1 MFLFI
6 HWLFLL
12 VGFMVFQVGWIIE
25 MIRYCTPYHIAFLQV
40 DKFVK
45 QFVNGKIYWFDMC
58 TSIHY

>member
-1 MFLFI
+1 
-6 HWLFLL
+6 
-12 VGFMVFQVGWIIE
+12 MVFQVGSILE